1 MGKKVEQIA
10 RNPKTNAD
18 GIKTANDMVTNN
30 PVNKMLTG
38 SIKYDYK
45 TIHEYF
51 GAPSVYAFKEYT
63 YLSNTDSR
71 ITFHIDELAI
81 KKPYAYVQLNTS
93 SSFFGLTIGVKNLR
107 GRGASMTLHGNDK
120 TLLQF
125 SSNYMD
131 ENYAINLSLPKDKL
145 GTLAYT
151 YEVPKYQHTITLT
164 STSNPTLMFCFT
176 TLSSN
181 NNPIDSLTDLIT
193 NLANTSYQG
202 IGSYQNMTL
211 AYIHIG
217 TTSNDTTFKNTN
229 NQPISLSVIGFT
241 NVADEVTTIS

>member
-18 GIKTANDMVTNN
+18 GIKTANEMVINN

-38 SIKYDYK
+38 SSKYDYK

-63 YLSNTDSR
+63 YLSNTDTR
-71 ITFHIDELAI
+71 ITLHIDELAI
-81 KKPYAYVQLNTS
+81 RKPYAYIQLDTS
-93 SSFFGLTIGVKNLR
+93 PSDFGLTIGVKNLS
-107 GRGASMTLHGNDK
+107 GTGVNMTLNGNNK
-120 TLLQF
+120 TFLRF
-125 SSNYMD
+125 ISNYIG
-131 ENYAINLSLPKDKL
+131 ENKVIALSLPKNNS
-145 GTLAYT
+145 GTIAYT

-176 TLSSN
+176 TLSAN

-193 NLANTSYQG
+193 NLGNTSYQG